1 MAAKKA
7 TQRGASTAK
16 TRVGKKEISNWLL
29 LGAGMVIGVLGTLLM
44 GLDIRTMTS
53 DLATQ
58 EAEQTDSKK
67 KESPKK
73 KPVFD
78 FYTLLPKSEMMA
90 PAATMDDITPL
101 NNPENKRAKLEF
113 SVEHVPVESGAP
125 VKRYLLQAGS
135 FRSPEDA
142 DSYRVKLLLWGLD
155 ARIERGIVKNGDTW
169 YRVQLG
175 PFIEQTAINKARK
188 VLEAHN
194 IDGLMLQL
202 K

>member
-1 MAAKKA
+1 MAAKK
-7 TQRGASTAK
+7 TTWRGASIAK

-29 LGAGMVIGVLGTLLM
+29 LGAGVVIGVLATLLIS
-44 GLDIRTMTS
+44 LDVRTMTGG
-53 DLATQ
+53 LIAQ
-58 EAEQTDSKK
+58 EAEQTGSKK
-67 KESPKK
+67 NESPNK

-90 PAATMDDITPL
+90 PVATMDEVAASNKL
-101 NNPENKRAKLEF
+101 ENKSAKVEL
-113 SVEHVPVESGAP
+113 SVEHVPVVPVVP

-142 DSYRVKLLLWGLD
+142 ASHRAQLLLWGLD
-155 ARIERGIVKNGDTW
+155 AQIERGIVKNGDTW

-175 PFIEQTAINKARK
+175 PFTEQIKISKARK

-194 IDGLMLQL
+194 IDALMLQL